1 MRIIDKT
8 PLVDEDG
15 SINFFNKIK
24 GTLLYGFS
32 WLPDLSAQQKA
43 VDILAKGLGK
53 KFTLI
58 RNHTLPNSK
67 IIIPII
73 LIGPPGVQVIF
84 VTHLQGSYKAKNDAW
99 GVVSGG
105 KFKESAINLLKRT
118 AQLSKA
124 LDVYIKHKDFV
135 LPDGVEPVLLS
146 VNPALHIASV
156 RPIVRIVLS
165 DAVDRFA
172 SSLVQDPPV
181 MTLEVVHKMAE
192 ELINPKPP
200 KAKEPSPQ
208 EKKKVRKA
216 PEENMGEIDFASDE
230 SASAP
235 KVTPRKQRRVARP
248 PVKKAKQDY
257 FGMTGKQLAIIGVM
271 GLVLVCVLI
280 SVIVGV
286 LFFA

>member
-1 MRIIDKT
+1 MKIIDKT

-32 WLPDLSAQQKA
+32 WLPDLLAQQK
-43 VDILAKGLGK
+43 VIDILAKGLGK
-53 KFTLI
+53 KFVLI

-67 IIIPII
+67 IIVPII
-73 LIGPPGVQVIF
+73 LIGTPGVQVIF

-118 AQLSKA
+118 AQLGKA
-124 LDVYIKHKDFV
+124 VDIYIKRKEFV
-135 LPDGVEPVLLS
+135 LPNGVEPVLLS
-146 VNPALHIASV
+146 VNPALHITSV

-200 KAKEPSPQ
+200 KVKESKPSPQ
-208 EKKKVRKA
+208 EKKKVHKA
-216 PEENMGEIDFASDE
+216 PEENMGEIDFAFDE
-230 SASAP
+230 SVPEVISS
-235 KVTPRKQRRVARP
+235 KPRHIARP
-248 PVKKAKQDY
+248 LAKKAKQDY
-257 FGMTGKQLAIIGVM
+257 FGMTGKQLAVIGVM
-271 GLVLVCVLI
+271 VLVLVCLLI
-280 SVIVGV
+280 FFILGI